1 MPAKRGGRCWF
12 AMDSKSFEISVE
24 VYGERWVEACC
35 RSDIVQGLVKG
46 EGMEEGGLSW
56 KVEQMRQKEKV
67 FWEDGFC
74 WLKSFASLVFCLGMS
89 LGEMLLPMGQE
100 LGEKDIPSERKL
112 MDRCLV
118 GRWGQTPLSDPD
130 MSALGSRYISALK
143 RKPMVQG
150 IEPALGQEAFRK
162 IGDCC
167 RGFVA
172 VDENTANFKELQWG
186 KLLVRYEG
194 LEWPSSLQVVVGSL
208 CYAFQLWWE
217 VKPGLSEVVP
227 VIKNEKGK
235 EREVRDDGEGDSRAG
250 FKIVREQMHGEPA
263 KVAEPC
269 KVGEGGCRKKA
280 QPSSTM
286 SETETEANRTTGG
299 QFSAWGKSSCFG
311 PRGNLSLGQQRES
324 GWERELVVEG

>member
-1 MPAKRGGRCWF
+1 MWNIKGGLKFARLGGPLVLIEFENKKEADKVLLRGNRWF
-12 AMDSKSFEISVE
+12 KESSLHLDRWDPKVGCSQN
-24 VYGERWVEACC
+24 GERDKSVWV
-35 RSDIVQGLVKG
+35 RVVGLPVH
-46 EGMEEGGLSW
+46 
-56 KVEQMRQKEKV
+56 
-67 FWEDGFC
+67 FW
-74 WLKSFASLVFCLGMS
+74 S
-89 LGEMLLPMGQE
+89 
-100 LGEKDIPSERKL
+100 
-112 MDRCLV
+112 
-118 GRWGQTPLSDPD
+118 
-130 MSALGSRYISALK
+130 
-143 RKPMVQG
+143 
-150 IEPALGQEAFRK
+150 QEAFRK

>member
-1 MPAKRGGRCWF
+1 M
-12 AMDSKSFEISVE
+12 
-24 VYGERWVEACC
+24 
-35 RSDIVQGLVKG
+35 
-46 EGMEEGGLSW
+46 
-56 KVEQMRQKEKV
+56 
-67 FWEDGFC
+67 
-74 WLKSFASLVFCLGMS
+74 
-89 LGEMLLPMGQE
+89 
-100 LGEKDIPSERKL
+100 
-112 MDRCLV
+112 
-118 GRWGQTPLSDPD
+118 
-130 MSALGSRYISALK
+130 
-143 RKPMVQG
+143 
-150 IEPALGQEAFRK
+150 
-162 IGDCC
+162 
-167 RGFVA
+167 
-172 VDENTANFKELQWG
+172 
-186 KLLVRYEG
+186 
-194 LEWPSSLQVVVGSL
+194 
-208 CYAFQLWWE
+208 
-217 VKPGLSEVVP
+217 KPGLSEVVP